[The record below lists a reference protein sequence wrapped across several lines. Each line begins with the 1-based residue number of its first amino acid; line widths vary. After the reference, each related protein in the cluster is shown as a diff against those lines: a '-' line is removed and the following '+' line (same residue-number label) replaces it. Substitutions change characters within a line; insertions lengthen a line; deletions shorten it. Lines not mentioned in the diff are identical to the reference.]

1 MSREDIIILTK
12 DVSGKH
18 KEKGGKNYEQY
29 SAD

>member
-18 KEKGGKNYEQY
+18 KKGGKNYEQY